1 MAAKGIFFEREL
13 NGDMCDFCRISVPGV
28 RDVWEGPVRPEDLA
42 RFPEQ
47 WAEYKA
53 GKKKP
58 KKKGGGLSE
67 LPGMTEPRRIELELA
82 DIETIEE
89 LAEAEEPKLR
99 QMGEPYVQLK
109 KIAELQMQAKP
120 KRAAKK
126 AAPKVEEVAD
136 EPADDSADGS

>member
-1 MAAKGIFFEREL
+1 
-13 NGDMCDFCRISVPGV
+13 
-28 RDVWEGPVRPEDLA
+28 
-42 RFPEQ
+42 
-47 WAEYKA
+47 
-53 GKKKP
+53 
-58 KKKGGGLSE
+58 
-67 LPGMTEPRRIELELA
+67 MTEPRRIELELA